1 MFDKGRGFFRNC
13 AMRYK
18 RVPRCFNIERSST
31 NFSFRDLLDRNGFI
45 AVQIA
50 AGFAAVVGLCLGA
63 CPG

>member
-1 MFDKGRGFFRNC
+1 MFDKGRGL
-13 AMRYK
+13 ASEI
-18 RVPRCFNIERSST
+18 VRCDTNESLVLYIERSST

-45 AVQIA
+45 AVQIV